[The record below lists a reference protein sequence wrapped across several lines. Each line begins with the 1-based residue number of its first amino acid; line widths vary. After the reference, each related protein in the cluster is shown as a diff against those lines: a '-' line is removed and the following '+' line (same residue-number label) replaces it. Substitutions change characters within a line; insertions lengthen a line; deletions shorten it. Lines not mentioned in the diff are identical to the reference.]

1 MSRHLP
7 VEHITAQRWLLPGD
21 PDRVDRIA
29 DRLNNVHERGQARE
43 FRMVEGYFGL
53 DGGMVGVCSTG
64 IGAPSTAIVVE
75 ELANLGASHFIRVG
89 TTGALDPSLE
99 IGDLCVA
106 TGAVRHD
113 GTSDRYLPPEYPAVP
128 DLELTHALLKT
139 NRMIRAGLCVSSS
152 AFYREDQDYPDHALN
167 IEMEAAALFVVALI
181 RGVKAASICAVSDIV
196 GKGQL
201 AYEVGIDAAI
211 TAALEAITQ

>member
-7 VEHITAQRWLLPGD
+7 VEHIDAHRWLLPGD
-21 PDRVDRIA
+21 PGRVDRIA
-29 DRLNNVHERGQARE
+29 EQLDHVHERGQARE
-43 FRMVEGYFGL
+43 FRIVEGSYH
-53 DGGMVGVCSTG
+53 DVMVGVCSTG
-64 IGAPSTAIVVE
+64 IGAPSTAIAVE
-75 ELANLGASHFIRVG
+75 ELASFGATHMIRVG

-106 TGAVRHD
+106 IGAVRHD

-128 DLELTHALLKT
+128 DLELTHALLQS
-139 NRMIRAGLCVSSS
+139 NGSARGGLCVSSS

-167 IEMEAAALFVVALI
+167 VEMEAAALFIVAQI

-196 GKGQL
+196 GKGML
-201 AYEVGIDAAI
+201 AYEAGIDAAI
-211 TAALEAITQ
+211 TAALEAISQ